1 MTEIE
6 LKGKKYPLD
15 WTLMSEEYVEQLK
28 MSKVLD
34 KVGNIG
40 KAACMAVAALRGG
53 DWTFD
58 KGPDWVLAQIGKDG
72 KKMEE
77 LSNKVLALIKEF
89 KDFNDYESNL
99 ASKGNAQAPSEG
111 ASD

>member
-1 MTEIE
+1 
-6 LKGKKYPLD
+6 
-15 WTLMSEEYVEQLK
+15 MSEEYVEQLK

-89 KDFNDYESNL
+89 NDFNDYESNL